1 MREAGLPTII
11 KPFFG
16 DQHFYAD
23 RVATLGIGSHITNF
37 SVDNL
42 TQALEKATG
51 DEKEIER
58 ARLAGE
64 EIRQVRAPSRD
75 IVSSVL
81 T

>member
-1 MREAGLPTII
+1 MSYAAGLPTII

-23 RVATLGIGSHITNF
+23 RVETLGIGSHITNF
-37 SVDNL
+37 TVDNL
-42 TQALEKATG
+42 TEALKKATE

-64 EIRQVRAPSRD
+64 EIRKVRLRCEGGLIPRN
-75 IVSSVL
+75 
-81 T
+81 